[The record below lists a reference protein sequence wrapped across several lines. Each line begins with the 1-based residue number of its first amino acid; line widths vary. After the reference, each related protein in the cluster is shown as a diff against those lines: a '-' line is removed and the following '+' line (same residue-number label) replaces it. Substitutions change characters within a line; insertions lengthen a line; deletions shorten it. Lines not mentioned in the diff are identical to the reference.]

1 MLYGASVGKSFEHFY
16 NQKLWRSSTFQED
29 MIARVP
35 RIVGDIINEETAPG
49 KNGYINWVDE
59 KANYHCIEDVIKDVQ
74 DAIPRGIKIIKL
86 NRLVGPEATSE
97 MKLDSKVQGH
107 IFGGRADFVIH
118 RVPPHNDRVILDGK
132 GSKFRDRYTDKRQ
145 LRWYAMLYK
154 DRYKVL
160 PDKVGFLFWRSEP
173 ETSIDWYEV
182 TEADT
187 QALRSA
193 IFEAVETIE
202 NGVRHL
208 PIAPKPAREEVVSF
222 FPAQPSCDCKWCNY
236 LSSCEDGMRYE
247 KNRGKIPDPDS
258 SEDAEG
264 IGVESV
270 VTRS

>member
-1 MLYGASVGKSFEHFY
+1 
-16 NQKLWRSSTFQED
+16 
-29 MIARVP
+29 
-35 RIVGDIINEETAPG
+35 
-49 KNGYINWVDE
+49 
-59 KANYHCIEDVIKDVQ
+59 
-74 DAIPRGIKIIKL
+74 
-86 NRLVGPEATSE
+86 
-97 MKLDSKVQGH
+97 
-107 IFGGRADFVIH
+107 
-118 RVPPHNDRVILDGK
+118 
-132 GSKFRDRYTDKRQ
+132 
-145 LRWYAMLYK
+145 MLYK